1 MNLIALVDSHW
12 GIGNAGD
19 QLAYLPSDLKRFKEL
34 TSGHAIIFGSKT
46 MLTFPHGRPLPNRD
60 NYLLTRRN
68 EFVSGVTVCHN
79 IEQIL
84 SKVPNDA
91 FVVGGGEIYKQ
102 FEPYC
107 DTAFIT
113 KMAKS
118 YKADT
123 WFPNLDQNS
132 EWRLVYESPWQE
144 ENGIPFLYM
153 TYKRRTE

>member
-1 MNLIALVDSHW
+1 
-12 GIGNAGD
+12 
-19 QLAYLPSDLKRFKEL
+19 
-34 TSGHAIIFGSKT
+34 

-68 EFVSGVTVCHN
+68 EFVSGVTVCHS

-84 SKVPNDA
+84 SVVPNDA

-102 FEPYC
+102 LEPYC

-123 WFPNLDQNS
+123 WFPDLDQNS